1 METMSERRCDGCGRV
16 GVTVQVYQTRGTEY
30 HELWLC
36 GHCADAIGV
45 DASNAE
51 PAPTAGELLS
61 GLVHRPTRSCPECGT
76 TFKQIRRTGMVGC
89 AECYRAFRAR
99 IIPLIRPATGRVQ
112 HIGRFPERL
121 EAFKR
126 LFVDREHYRQE
137 LDEAVELEDYERAAL
152 LRDKINEIS
161 GSHGEDG

>member
-1 METMSERRCDGCGRV
+1 
-16 GVTVQVYQTRGTEY
+16 
-30 HELWLC
+30 
-36 GHCADAIGV
+36 
-45 DASNAE
+45 
-51 PAPTAGELLS
+51 
-61 GLVHRPTRSCPECGT
+61 
-76 TFKQIRRTGMVGC
+76 MVGC